1 MQQQQRPQQMPSNTQ
16 YDYSM
21 HPPSNDYPNDMHSQ
35 QQQQQQP
42 LSDQHSN
49 IDSLVPYQLGSI
61 NYGEDIDDE
70 EPDEDYEP
78 ETLDVDKRR

>member
-21 HPPSNDYPNDMHSQ
+21 HPPSNDYPNDMH
-35 QQQQQQP
+35 
-42 LSDQHSN
+42 
-49 IDSLVPYQLGSI
+49 IPYQLGSI